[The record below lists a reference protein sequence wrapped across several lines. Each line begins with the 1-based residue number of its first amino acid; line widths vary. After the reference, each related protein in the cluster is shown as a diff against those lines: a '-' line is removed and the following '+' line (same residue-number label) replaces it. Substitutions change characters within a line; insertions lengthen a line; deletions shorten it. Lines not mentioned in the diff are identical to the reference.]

1 VAAVTR
7 EEAPAGEDDER
18 PDHRQPHHE
27 IPRRGHAPECLRE
40 VVPEDVLELVDEREE
55 AGGDG
60 RGGQADDRPED
71 DEA

>member
-1 VAAVTR
+1 VPAVTG
-7 EEAPAGEDDER
+7 EEPSGDEDDER
-18 PDHRQPHHE
+18 PDHRQPDDE
-27 IPRRGHAPECLRE
+27 IPGRGHAPECLRE